1 MNIQWYR
8 RSDTFFYVCNLIY
21 GTWNSFS
28 PLVTSKLW
36 RNEINEYRSTSI
48 KIYYI
53 SHLLF
58 LFFFFFFNERN
69 GWNPK
74 FEIFIIIL
82 WKITKK
88 RGSKIHTQRSQ
99 RIIISIKLIS
109 HHVSIIYSYFLPNT
123 TLCRHHH
130 SINHETGKKIWLPV
144 IYEANYVKNR
154 IPIENVIMA
163 KTIIKRFWIKKI
175 LNNSTFIITINFISR
190 HQSINFTHSIAPFV
204 RKSIYF
210 FFLFK

>member
-1 MNIQWYR
+1 MKSEIWN
-8 RSDTFFYVCNLIY
+8 FY
-21 GTWNSFS
+21 
-28 PLVTSKLW
+28 
-36 RNEINEYRSTSI
+36 
-48 KIYYI
+48 YYI
-53 SHLLF
+53 MKNNKQTWIENSHTT
-58 LFFFFFFNERN
+58 
-69 GWNPK
+69 
-74 FEIFIIIL
+74 IA
-82 WKITKK
+82 T
-88 RGSKIHTQRSQ
+88 
-99 RIIISIKLIS
+99 IIISIKLIS